1 MLSTWYFQ
9 LGCFKLS
16 RISFQRFGMYSTF
29 WSPNPH
35 HCIRTA
41 LIRSTVFQYITLREI
56 CVHIVRRIL
65 GEGAAIQIAVNT
77 IESVDRTKGNIVY
90 KQFIVGRTFAQIEI
104 QEKLRLHALSI
115 FNCTGLNGTI
125 ARHDTSSSIIII
137 GIFFSSVIVWPIWWW
152 IRRCCSTWWG
162 SETHIGLCEK
172 TQQKLVKT
180 KERREKKTNK
190 TKKFGA
196 EKKKKTVTATTRNQ
210 SHRSSIVQQFFLLF
224 FIFKWTKTAI
234 KYPLCHNWGRPDSVI
249 VVLRHREKI
258 LREWKIPNNNNNS
271 KLKKKRIK

>member
-196 EKKKKTVTATTRNQ
+196 EKKKKKLWRQRREINPID
-210 SHRSSIVQQFFLLF
+210 RRLCNNFFSSFSFSSERKRLSNIRYVIIGEDPILWSLCFD
-224 FIFKWTKTAI
+224 IGKKYCASE
-234 KYPLCHNWGRPDSVI
+234 KYPIIIIIANWR
-249 VVLRHREKI
+249 RRE
-258 LREWKIPNNNNNS
+258 
-271 KLKKKRIK
+271 